1 MERTTLRPV
10 IAGIVTAVVGFA
22 SSFTIVLAGLRAV
35 GADSR
40 QAASG
45 LLVLC
50 VAVGITTIVLSVRH
64 RMPVTAAWSTPG
76 AALLLSTGPV
86 DGGYTAAIGAFLVCG
101 LAIMATGLFPALG
114 RLIARIPQPIAGA
127 MLAGILLKLCLAPVA
142 AVAQVPLMAIPVIVI
157 WALLYRFAR
166 MWAVP
171 GALAAA
177 VVAIVVTAPSLTFDA
192 VPVVAPAVPA
202 FTGSAMVGI
211 ALPLFLVTMA
221 SQNVPGMAVLSGYG
235 FRPPFGEVLLTTGA
249 GTAAGAFLGGHAI
262 NLAAIS
268 AALAAG
274 PDAHEDPARRWV
286 ASLTSGICMV
296 VLGLGSGLAV
306 ALVLLAPPVLIE
318 AVAGLAL
325 LGALAASIASAFRA
339 GVERAGVESAAVTFV
354 VTASGVSF
362 FGVGSAFWG
371 LLVGGAFHLLTNYKD
386 SFRSTRVTESA

>member
-1 MERTTLRPV
+1 MERTALRPV

-45 LLVLC
+45 LLALC
-50 VAVGITTIVLSVRH
+50 VAVGVTTIVLSVRH
-64 RMPVTAAWSTPG
+64 RMPITAAWSTPG

-86 DGGYTAAIGAFLVCG
+86 DGGYAAAIGAFLVCG

-157 WALLYRFAR
+157 WALLYRYAR

-177 VVAIVVTAPSLTFDA
+177 VVAIVVTELSMPSLTFDA

-235 FRPPFGEVLLTTGA
+235 FRPPFGQVLLTTGA

-286 ASLTSGICMV
+286 ASLTSGISMV
-296 VLGLGSGLAV
+296 VLGLGSSLAV

-325 LGALAASIASAFRA
+325 LGALAAAIASAF
-339 GVERAGVESAAVTFV
+339 RAGVESAAVTFV

-371 LLVGGAFHLLTNYKD
+371 LLAGGAFHLLMNYKD
-386 SFRSTRVTESA
+386 SFRSTRATESA

>member
-45 LLVLC
+45 LLALC
-50 VAVGITTIVLSVRH
+50 VAVGVTTIVLSVRH
-64 RMPVTAAWSTPG
+64 RMPITAAWSTPG

-86 DGGYTAAIGAFLVCG
+86 DGGYSAAVGAFLVCG

-235 FRPPFGEVLLTTGA
+235 FRPPFGQVLLATGA

-286 ASLTSGICMV
+286 ASLTSGISMV

-325 LGALAASIASAFRA
+325 LGALAASIAAAF
-339 GVERAGVESAAVTFV
+339 RAGVESAAVTFV

-362 FGVGSAFWG
+362 FGVGPAFWG
-371 LLVGGAFHLLTNYKD
+371 LLAGGAFHLLMNYKD

>member
-1 MERTTLRPV
+1 MEQSPARPI
-10 IAGIVTAVVGFA
+10 IAGVVTALVGFA
-22 SSFTIVLAGLRAV
+22 SSFTVVLAGLRAV

-45 LLVLC
+45 LLALC
-50 VAVGITTIVLSVRH
+50 VAVGVVTIVLSVRH
-64 RMPVTAAWSTPG
+64 RVPITAAWSTPG

-86 DGGYTAAIGAFLVCG
+86 EGGYPAAIGAFLVCG
-101 LAIMATGLFPALG
+101 LAIMAAGLFPALG
-114 RLIARIPQPIAGA
+114 RLIAAIPQPIASA
-127 MLAGILLKLCLAPVA
+127 MLAGILLKLCLAPVI
-142 AVAQVPLMAIPVIVI
+142 AVRDVPLMAIPVVVI

-171 GALAAA
+171 GALLVAA
-177 VVAIVVTAPSLTFDA
+177 VAIVVTAPSPAFEA
-192 VPVVAPAVPA
+192 APVVTATAPE
-202 FTGSAMVGI
+202 FTASAMVGI

-235 FRPPFGEVLLTTGA
+235 YRPRFGGILLATGA
-249 GTAAGAFLGGHAI
+249 GSAAGAFLGGHAM

-274 PDAHEDPARRWV
+274 PDAEPDPARRWI
-286 ASLTSGICMV
+286 ASLTSGISMV
-296 VLGLGSGLAV
+296 ALGLCSGLAV

-325 LGALAASIASAFRA
+325 FGALASSISAAFKGA
-339 GVERAGVESAAVTFV
+339 VESAATTFV

-371 LLVGGAFHLLTNYKD
+371 LLAGGLLHLLLRPKKAA
-386 SFRSTRVTESA
+386 VAQV

>member
-1 MERTTLRPV
+1 MERTALRPV

-45 LLVLC
+45 LLALC
-50 VAVGITTIVLSVRH
+50 VAVGVTTIVLSVRH
-64 RMPVTAAWSTPG
+64 RMPITAAWSTPG

-86 DGGYTAAIGAFLVCG
+86 DGGYAAAIGAFLVCG

-157 WALLYRFAR
+157 WALLYRYAR

-177 VVAIVVTAPSLTFDA
+177 VVAIVVTELSMPSLTFDA

-235 FRPPFGEVLLTTGA
+235 FRPPFGQVLLTTGA

-286 ASLTSGICMV
+286 ASLTSGISMV
-296 VLGLGSGLAV
+296 VLGLGSSLAV

-325 LGALAASIASAFRA
+325 LGALAAAIAAAF
-339 GVERAGVESAAVTFV
+339 RAGVESAAVTFV

-371 LLVGGAFHLLTNYKD
+371 LLAGGAFHLLMNYKD
-386 SFRSTRVTESA
+386 SFRSTRATESA